1 MYAIHVCIACMFVER
16 IHGGIVLC
24 YFHSIYDFCIFGW
37 VRSRSLR
44 LVRLHRFCSH
54 VGQVLLHAPVAPCI
68 SSVAAPHPTPLLS
81 SCTSCVAPSTS
92 HSIGH
97 RLRRRRAPAE
107 TAGDLATAVARGA
120 PPKRQSKKKKTRAML
135 VLVLL
140 LSRLYG
146 MRHSACNSTDEII
159 RQMCLCCRIVSRC
172 LRKMCVVP
180 QTMFP

>member
-1 MYAIHVCIACMFVER
+1 MLYAMSAMQCMHFMSALHACLLKESMVVLFFAIFIAFMT
-16 IHGGIVLC
+16 
-24 YFHSIYDFCIFGW
+24 FCIFGW

-68 SSVAAPHPTPLLS
+68 SSVAAPHPTPLLT

-120 PPKRQSKKKKTRAML
+120 PPKRQLKKKKR
-135 VLVLL
+135 VRCWYW
-140 LSRLYG
+140 SFYC
-146 MRHSACNSTDEII
+146 HACTG
-159 RQMCLCCRIVSRC
+159 
-172 LRKMCVVP
+172 
-180 QTMFP
+180 